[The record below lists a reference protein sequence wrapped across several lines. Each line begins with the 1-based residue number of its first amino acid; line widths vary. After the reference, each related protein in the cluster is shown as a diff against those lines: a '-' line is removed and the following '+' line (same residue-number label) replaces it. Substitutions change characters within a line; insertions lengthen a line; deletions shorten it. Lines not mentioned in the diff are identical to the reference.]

1 MVEGKGLS
9 VAVRNKCDND
19 FKLYSMCQ
27 LCVNN
32 VISLYEHSIEQLIMS
47 FYSCYKFSKKEL

>member
-1 MVEGKGLS
+1 MVQGKGLS

-19 FKLYSMCQ
+19 FELYSMCQ

-32 VISLYEHSIEQLIMS
+32 VISLYELSIEQLIML
-47 FYSCYKFSKKEL
+47 FYSRYKFSKKEL